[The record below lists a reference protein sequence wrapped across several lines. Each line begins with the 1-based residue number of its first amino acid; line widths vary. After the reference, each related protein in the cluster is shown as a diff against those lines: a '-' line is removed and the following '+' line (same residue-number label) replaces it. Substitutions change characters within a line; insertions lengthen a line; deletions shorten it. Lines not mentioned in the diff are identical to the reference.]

1 MLYILLRY
9 HPYVL
14 LNSGIFLLITVIT
27 ISLLRNIFRYYSKL
41 LFQFTVTML
50 LGNITLLIV
59 EWRPNDISDGFC
71 TYLGNF
77 SKKVS
82 CSSHIL
88 NSEFLLL
95 FFKDCKLALI
105 IHAYLPHTCLY
116 LKF

>member
-77 SKKVS
+77 SKKWYFVTKNVLTY
-82 CSSHIL
+82 CEKKNVLVI
-88 NSEFLLL
+88 
-95 FFKDCKLALI
+95 KIKL
-105 IHAYLPHTCLY
+105 
-116 LKF
+116 LKFEMAENLQNC